1 MRGVSGL
8 FVVMATRQA
17 SLVGGLT
24 ELRDDLGDSLVVA
37 QFAAPDS
44 VEQITRARRNLVAG
58 QPARRHSD
66 GHRLALGGR
75 TPGRVQ
81 LQYSGIRSSLSR

>member
-1 MRGVSGL
+1 MRWVS
-8 FVVMATRQA
+8 
-17 SLVGGLT
+17 GLT
-24 ELRDDLGDSLVVA
+24 ELRDDLGNGPVVG
-37 QFAAPDS
+37 QHAAPDS
-44 VEQITRARRNLVAG
+44 IEEITRAERNLVAS

-66 GHRLALGGR
+66 GHRLAVSRR

>member
-1 MRGVSGL
+1 MP
-8 FVVMATRQA
+8 
-17 SLVGGLT
+17 
-24 ELRDDLGDSLVVA
+24 ELRDDLGNGPVIG
-37 QFAAPDS
+37 QHAAPDS
-44 VEQITRARRNLVAG
+44 IEEITRARRNLVAG